1 MKTFLSLLFGFFIL
15 SATLVGQVPV
25 LLSDLNQG
33 SADGMDEFNSQ
44 GVALGDKMFLVANN
58 GLTGLELYAI
68 ENNQITLFKDIN
80 PGGAG
85 ADISYLLASGG
96 FLYFAA
102 NDGVHGLELWKSDG
116 TPSGTAMLLDL
127 AAGSTGSN
135 PAGLLTGG
143 DGRVYFSANG
153 LCYAT
158 DGTVAGTVAISG
170 PTSVDLT
177 PDLFYL
183 GNRATAFGNGIALAT
198 KSGFTS
204 KVWITNGNT
213 ASTVYQ
219 SDGNASIQLF
229 GFAPVQDGFVFT
241 SYHFSQTEYIGVY
254 SYKATTGTTTQI
266 SPLFAQR
273 TIPFSS
279 EKAILYVG
287 NRYLITDGSVEQTLV
302 LTDLAPNI
310 SQIQELPYAAINGK
324 MILPGDELLFSF
336 QVIVTDGTPAGT
348 QLLTTVTESF
358 IGAPWVVSGDNAFFT
373 GGVSNGFNAQIWQ
386 TNGTAEGTMLLY
398 EYPNSGGIKTV
409 IPIGCLGDQLFYN
422 STLGGVGREVYR
434 LAFTPITDVQQPE
447 APQPFAL
454 QYHLGGTARIVGPQ
468 EGELL
473 DVDCF
478 DANGRLLQRIRTAA
492 GTPFELPE
500 SGGIRILRVKAQAYQ
515 QSFLLS
521 Y

>member
-177 PDLFYL
+177 PDLFLPRQPSHCFWQWHCPGYQV
-183 GNRATAFGNGIALAT
+183 
-198 KSGFTS
+198 GFYKQS
-204 KVWITNGNT
+204 LD
-213 ASTVYQ
+213 YQ
-219 SDGNASIQLF
+219 RQYSQHGV
-229 GFAPVQDGFVFT
+229 PV
-241 SYHFSQTEYIGVY
+241 
-254 SYKATTGTTTQI
+254 
-266 SPLFAQR
+266 
-273 TIPFSS
+273 
-279 EKAILYVG
+279 
-287 NRYLITDGSVEQTLV
+287 
-302 LTDLAPNI
+302 
-310 SQIQELPYAAINGK
+310 
-324 MILPGDELLFSF
+324 
-336 QVIVTDGTPAGT
+336 
-348 QLLTTVTESF
+348 
-358 IGAPWVVSGDNAFFT
+358 
-373 GGVSNGFNAQIWQ
+373 
-386 TNGTAEGTMLLY
+386 
-398 EYPNSGGIKTV
+398 
-409 IPIGCLGDQLFYN
+409 
-422 STLGGVGREVYR
+422 
-434 LAFTPITDVQQPE
+434 
-447 APQPFAL
+447 
-454 QYHLGGTARIVGPQ
+454 
-468 EGELL
+468 
-473 DVDCF
+473 
-478 DANGRLLQRIRTAA
+478 
-492 GTPFELPE
+492 
-500 SGGIRILRVKAQAYQ
+500 
-515 QSFLLS
+515 
-521 Y
+521 